1 MNALKS
7 AFLVYKNPKMI
18 AMLILGLFSGLPLV
32 LVFSTLSFWL
42 SDRGVD
48 VKAVAAFSLVRLP
61 YSFKF
66 LWSPYIDRMPL
77 PFLTKRLGQR
87 RSWAVFFQLCLMI
100 GLIALVHTDPAV
112 NPAAT
117 AACAVAVAFF
127 SASQDIVFDAF
138 RIEYL
143 KQRDQGAAAATFVF
157 GYRIGMLVAGAGALM
172 LSDTRLGWTR
182 TYEILAL
189 SGIVGIATILRAK
202 EPESSAPPENR
213 NFFKDAVVAPIA
225 DFLKKPDWIPVVLFL
240 LTYKLCETSIGTVTP
255 KLYKELGFSNTE
267 IAAVVKLWGVA
278 ATVFG
283 GFLGGVLVARLG
295 LFKSLL
301 VCGVLQG
308 LSNLPFAVLA
318 AKGQSFLWLTTSIVS
333 DNLAAGMATT
343 AFVAYMSSLCNK
355 AYTATQYALLS
366 SLMALPRDVL
376 SATSGWLVVALGWS
390 AFFVFTAF
398 LSLPSLGIL
407 CFLNRRYRD
416 TSADTP

>member
-1 MNALKS
+1 MTAWTT
-7 AFLVYKNPKMI
+7 AFSVYKNPKMI
-18 AMLILGLFSGLPLV
+18 AMLILGMFSGLPLV

-42 SDRGVD
+42 SDCGVN
-48 VKAVAAFSLVRLP
+48 VKAIAAFSLVRLP

-87 RSWAVFFQLCLMI
+87 RSWAIFFQLCLMAS
-100 GLIALVHTDPAV
+100 LIALVHT
-112 NPAAT
+112 NPTQAPLAT

-143 KQRDQGAAAATFVF
+143 KDSEQGAAAATFVF
-157 GYRIGMLVAGAGALM
+157 GYRIGMLIAGAGALF
-172 LSDTRLGWTR
+172 LSDRIGWTR
-182 TYEILAL
+182 VYEVLAL
-189 SGIVGIATILRAK
+189 SGAIGIATILCAK
-202 EPESSAPPENR
+202 EPAAAAPAPKRE

-225 DFLKKPDWIPVVLFL
+225 DFLKKNNWLPVVLFL

-255 KLYKELGFSNTE
+255 KLYKEQGFTNTE
-267 IAAVVKLWGVA
+267 IAAIVKLWGIA
-278 ATVFG
+278 ATLLG
-283 GFLGGVLVARLG
+283 GFLGGGLVAKAG
-295 LFKSLL
+295 LFKSLMI
-301 VCGVLQG
+301 CGVLQG

-318 AKGQSFLWLTTSIVS
+318 VEGKSFLWLTAAIVS
-333 DNLAAGMATT
+333 DNMAAGMATT

-376 SATSGWLVVALGWS
+376 SATSGWLVAQFGWPV
-390 AFFVFTAF
+390 FFIFTAF

-407 CFLNRRYRD
+407 WFLNRRLQ
-416 TSADTP
+416 SAPADTP